1 LDVPEKDWMPQC
13 NATYKCG
20 IRFPSWSTKAG
31 YESYYHPF
39 FSQHDDGSVRAFFQ
53 NSTLRSRNFNV
64 YAHPDA
70 FFISNFLAKNK
81 FSPKPR
87 PTTSYSTD
95 YAYHFDASL
104 MGSYLNILSQT
115 QGVKRIV
122 DTVYHVNQNDKG
134 EITSVQTVNHDTLE
148 ADFFIDCTGF
158 SGLLI
163 NKTLNVPFIP
173 YADRLFNDSAIAMP
187 TPLISGEG
195 LPSETISKAMKH
207 GWTWKIP
214 LTNRFGNGYV
224 YSSQFTDKNQAELE
238 LRTHLG
244 IVDDNVEAR
253 HLQMRVGRTK
263 VCWEK
268 NCLAVGLSQGF
279 IEPLEATALMAVQ
292 ETIELFI
299 ETYSSSGDTE
309 KARLTVNEK
318 VNLIF
323 DGIRNYVQ
331 MHYKLNTRN
340 DTQYWIENRQN
351 KNLSDDMQSILKM
364 WDKGGDLLGTLKGQ
378 SSRLVYSPTS
388 WYCILAG
395 MGRFPSGPKK
405 PKPKMQYY
413 SVDEASSYCKNMM
426 SHFEDHRETLGLQM
440 P

>member
-1 LDVPEKDWMPQC
+1 MTSSPITYPKKIIILGGGTAGWMAAALLSKKWTSHQVNISLIESETIGTIGVGEGSTPKMRKFFDSLDVSEKDWMPQC

-163 NKTLNVPFIP
+163 
-173 YADRLFNDSAIAMP
+173 
-187 TPLISGEG
+187 E
-195 LPSETISKAMKH
+195 
-207 GWTWKIP
+207 
-214 LTNRFGNGYV
+214 
-224 YSSQFTDKNQAELE
+224 
-238 LRTHLG
+238 
-244 IVDDNVEAR
+244 
-253 HLQMRVGRTK
+253 
-263 VCWEK
+263 
-268 NCLAVGLSQGF
+268 
-279 IEPLEATALMAVQ
+279 
-292 ETIELFI
+292 
-299 ETYSSSGDTE
+299 
-309 KARLTVNEK
+309 
-318 VNLIF
+318 
-323 DGIRNYVQ
+323 
-331 MHYKLNTRN
+331 
-340 DTQYWIENRQN
+340 
-351 KNLSDDMQSILKM
+351 
-364 WDKGGDLLGTLKGQ
+364 
-378 SSRLVYSPTS
+378 
-388 WYCILAG
+388 
-395 MGRFPSGPKK
+395 
-405 PKPKMQYY
+405 
-413 SVDEASSYCKNMM
+413 
-426 SHFEDHRETLGLQM
+426 
-440 P
+440 